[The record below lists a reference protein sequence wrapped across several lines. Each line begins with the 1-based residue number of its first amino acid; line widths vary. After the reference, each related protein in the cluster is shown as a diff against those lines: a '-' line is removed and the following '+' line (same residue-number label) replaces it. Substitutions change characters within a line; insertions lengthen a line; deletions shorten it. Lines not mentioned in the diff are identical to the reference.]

1 MHADI
6 EEMITYEWLMLD
18 STILEGTKYLM
29 YSVTVLDGAF
39 FFLFNIMNSLLS
51 ELTLKSSSKHPKSQL
66 HGMIFFLF

>member
-39 FFLFNIMNSLLS
+39 FFPFQYHEQFVI
-51 ELTLKSSSKHPKSQL
+51 
-66 HGMIFFLF
+66 